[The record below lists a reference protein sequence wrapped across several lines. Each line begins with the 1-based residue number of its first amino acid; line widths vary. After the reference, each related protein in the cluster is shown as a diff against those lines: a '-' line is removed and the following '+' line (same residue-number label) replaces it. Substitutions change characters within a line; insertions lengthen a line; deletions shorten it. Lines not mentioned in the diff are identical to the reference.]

1 MNIVEI
7 ALSYAK
13 EKHKGQKYGEED
25 YFEGHICK
33 VYEIVKQVGG
43 SETEQVVAILHDVF
57 EDCEVD
63 ENDVINVFGEE
74 VYKSCMALTRRKGER
89 YGDYLKRVAED
100 DVATFVKMADIPV
113 NFESALVQARWRG
126 QTNIAQ
132 RGCSFV
138 FTNHSQLRNNNADS
152 SNCCLCNGGCNL
164 HHSPSSNKD

>member
-33 VYEIVKQVGG
+33 VYEIIKQVGG

-74 VYKSCMALTRRKGER
+74 VYKSCMALTRRKRER
-89 YGDYLKRVAED
+89 YDDYLKRVAED
-100 DVATFVKMADIPV
+100 DVATFVKMADISV
-113 NFESALVQARWRG
+113 NFEKCISTG
-126 QTNIAQ
+126 QMERANKYRLKRLQ
-132 RGCSFV
+132 LCFYK
-138 FTNHSQLRNNNADS
+138 SQS
-152 SNCCLCNGGCNL
+152 ITE
-164 HHSPSSNKD
+164 

>member
-7 ALSYAK
+7 ALSYVK

-33 VYEIVKQVGG
+33 VYEIIKQVGG

-100 DVATFVKMADIPV
+100 DVATFVKMADISV
-113 NFESALVQARWRG
+113 NFEKCISTG
-126 QTNIAQ
+126 QMERANKYRLKRLQ
-132 RGCSFV
+132 LCFYK
-138 FTNHSQLRNNNADS
+138 SQS
-152 SNCCLCNGGCNL
+152 ITE
-164 HHSPSSNKD
+164 

>member
-7 ALSYAK
+7 SLLHKK

-33 VYEIVKQVGG
+33 VNEIVKQVGG

-100 DVATFVKMADIPV
+100 DVATFVKMADISV
-113 NFESALVQARWRG
+113 NFEKCISTG
-126 QTNIAQ
+126 QMEMVNKYRSKRLQ
-132 RGCSFV
+132 LCFYK
-138 FTNHSQLRNNNADS
+138 SQS
-152 SNCCLCNGGCNL
+152 ITE
-164 HHSPSSNKD
+164 

>member
-33 VYEIVKQVGG
+33 VYEIIKQVGG

-74 VYKSCMALTRRKGER
+74 VYKSCMALTRRKGESIR
-89 YGDYLKRVAED
+89 IVPYELTY
-100 DVATFVKMADIPV
+100 I
-113 NFESALVQARWRG
+113 
-126 QTNIAQ
+126 I
-132 RGCSFV
+132 
-138 FTNHSQLRNNNADS
+138 
-152 SNCCLCNGGCNL
+152 
-164 HHSPSSNKD
+164 

>member
-33 VYEIVKQVGG
+33 VNEIVKQVGG

-100 DVATFVKMADIPV
+100 DVATFVKMADISV
-113 NFESALVQARWRG
+113 NFDMSHPDNIKFINNTIESVKKMDICDKQ
-126 QTNIAQ
+126 
-132 RGCSFV
+132 C
-138 FTNHSQLRNNNADS
+138 
-152 SNCCLCNGGCNL
+152 
-164 HHSPSSNKD
+164 